1 MSASSSGG
9 RRHASLSSRRGDA
22 EPASFTAVKMT
33 VLAVALAGAAYGAY
47 KLVSRLHSRWVAQ
60 YVVHDVKAPGVV
72 EVHTTPHLTE
82 EQIRDLFGLTN
93 GCNLALIDFDEMRS
107 EILRREPIIKSL
119 SVTKRLP
126 NSVSITA
133 EERKPVVRVN
143 YQVEVMK
150 TADGRSRRHE
160 RWDVADSEGVVF
172 RFSRKDSQLLP
183 RIKGGPNP
191 PVERG
196 GRLTGKALAA
206 LRLVEV
212 CSSKEFA
219 GMNFDEIDISGASYL
234 KAHFGAPTGEGNVL
248 CVDWNFMGG
257 ADDDPTPRLKTA
269 VQKVRQSIATR
280 LPGPMCIYTVTD
292 TDRVIVQS
300 ADKEPIR

>member
-1 MSASSSGG
+1 MSAASSGG
-9 RRHASLSSRRGDA
+9 RRHASLNSRRGDA
-22 EPASFTAVKMT
+22 GPASFPAVKMT
-33 VLAVALAGAAYGAY
+33 VLAVVLAGAAYGAY

-82 EQIRDLFGLTN
+82 EQIRNLFGLTN
-93 GCNLALIDFDEMRS
+93 GCNLALIDFDEVRR
-107 EILRREPIIKSL
+107 EALRRNPIIKSL

-133 EERKPVVRVN
+133 EERKPIVRVN
-143 YQVEVMK
+143 YRTEVLK
-150 TADGRSRRHE
+150 NAAGRSFPMR

-172 RFSRKDSQLLP
+172 CFSPKDSQLLP
-183 RIKGGPNP
+183 LIKDGPNP

-248 CVDWNFMGG
+248 CVDWNFMDG

>member
-1 MSASSSGG
+1 MKSSSES
-9 RRHASLSSRRGDA
+9 RRHVSLNSRRSDA
-22 EPASFTAVKMT
+22 GPASFLAVKMA
-33 VLAVALAGAAYGAY
+33 VLAVVVIGVAYGAY

-60 YVVHDVKAPGVV
+60 YVVPDVHAPGVV
-72 EVHTTPHLTE
+72 EVRTTPHITE

-93 GCNLALIDFDEMRS
+93 GCNLALIDFDEVRRDV
-107 EILRREPIIKSL
+107 LQREPIIKSL

-126 NSVSITA
+126 NSVSIAA

-143 YQVEVMK
+143 YQVEAMR
-150 TADGRSRRHE
+150 TADGRTRRHD
-160 RWDVADSEGVVF
+160 RWDVADSDGVVF

-212 CSSKEFA
+212 CSAKEFA
-219 GMNFDEIDISGASYL
+219 GMNLDEIDISGASYL
-234 KAHFGAPTGEGNVL
+234 KAHFGAPTGEGNTL
-248 CVDWNFMGG
+248 CIDWNFMGG

-269 VQKVRQSIATR
+269 VQKVRHSIATR
-280 LPGPMCIYTVTD
+280 LPGPMCTYTVTD
-292 TDRVIVQS
+292 TDRVIVQT